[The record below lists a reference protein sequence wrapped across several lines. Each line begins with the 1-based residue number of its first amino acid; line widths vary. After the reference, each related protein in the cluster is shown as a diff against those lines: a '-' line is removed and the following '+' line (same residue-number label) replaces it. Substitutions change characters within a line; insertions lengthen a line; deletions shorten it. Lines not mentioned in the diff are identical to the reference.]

1 MSDIYQN
8 DDMDALRVTFEDMM
22 FEIETLKDDLTDAD
36 AANLELYDEA
46 NELEAELDR
55 LREMYDQDMF
65 DAAEDYVELERSY
78 NQLADKYI
86 DLHDWIHDEDFVDIL
101 FQK

>member
-1 MSDIYQN
+1 MG
-8 DDMDALRVTFEDMM
+8 ALSAHFEV
-22 FEIETLKDDLTDAD
+22 
-36 AANLELYDEA
+36 
-46 NELEAELDR
+46 
-55 LREMYDQDMF
+55 DMF

>member
-36 AANLELYDEA
+36 YANLELYAEA
-46 NELEAELDR
+46 NELEAELGR

-101 FQK
+101 FEK

>member
-36 AANLELYDEA
+36 DANLELYDEA